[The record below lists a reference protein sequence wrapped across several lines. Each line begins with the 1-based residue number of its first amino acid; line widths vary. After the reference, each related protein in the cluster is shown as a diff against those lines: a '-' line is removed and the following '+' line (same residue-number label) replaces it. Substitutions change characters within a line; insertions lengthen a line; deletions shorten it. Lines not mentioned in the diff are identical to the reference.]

1 MDEINFFK
9 EFKEQTD
16 EEIKSK
22 VIMFDNKLDKIFVYV
37 CLNFFINLEK
47 GLGDID

>member
-9 EFKEQTD
+9 EFKEQMD

-22 VIMFDNKLDKIFVYV
+22 VIMFDNKLDKIFVDV
-37 CLNFFINLEK
+37 CLNFFINLER

>member
-9 EFKEQTD
+9 EFKEQMD

-22 VIMFDNKLDKIFVYV
+22 VIMFDNKLGV

>member
-9 EFKEQTD
+9 EFKEQMD

-22 VIMFDNKLDKIFVYV
+22 VIMFDNKLDKIFVDV
-37 CLNFFINLEK
+37 CLNFFINFEK

>member
-1 MDEINFFK
+1 MDEIIFFK
-9 EFKEQTD
+9 EFKEQMD

-22 VIMFDNKLDKIFVYV
+22 VIMFVNKLDKIFVDV

-47 GLGDID
+47 GLDDID

>member
-22 VIMFDNKLDKIFVYV
+22 VIMFDNKLDKIFVDV

>member
-9 EFKEQTD
+9 EFKEQMD

-22 VIMFDNKLDKIFVYV
+22 VIMFVNKLDKIFVDV
-37 CLNFFINLEK
+37 CLNFLINLEK